1 MQGENRMAKIEILE
15 LDSISEKEYTRIVCV
30 TRYKKKWIYSR
41 MKGKNTWEIP
51 GGHIEHG
58 ENWRTAAERELYE
71 EAGVVKANIEPI
83 CVYKISKYA
92 LLCFAE
98 VIELTGLPNYE
109 MAEIGFFDNEP
120 QLLSYP
126 EAHKL
131 FFEVIKSKK
140 KL

>member
-58 ENWRTAAERELYE
+58 
-71 EAGVVKANIEPI
+71 
-83 CVYKISKYA
+83 
-92 LLCFAE
+92 
-98 VIELTGLPNYE
+98 
-109 MAEIGFFDNEP
+109 
-120 QLLSYP
+120 
-126 EAHKL
+126 
-131 FFEVIKSKK
+131 
-140 KL
+140 

>member
-15 LDSISEKEYTRIVCV
+15 LDSISEKEYTRI
-30 TRYKKKWIYSR
+30 
-41 MKGKNTWEIP
+41 
-51 GGHIEHG
+51 
-58 ENWRTAAERELYE
+58 
-71 EAGVVKANIEPI
+71 VKANIEPI

-98 VIELTGLPNYE
+98 VIELTDLPNYE